1 MYMKRL
7 TTILSLFFC
16 LTAAAQTVDIT
27 EYTANAMLQD
37 TLPCTMDSTERI
49 LSAYPS
55 ITETYQIPAYD
66 LYSQYWDVTHIRS
79 RILDIPFSQD
89 RLTILLVQETNNP
102 FEPPCTFNE
111 ILLPY
116 GQTKKGGF
124 HPGIDL
130 KVECQTLVRSCFD
143 GVVRMARKYGPYGLM
158 VVVRHY
164 NGLETVYAHLGRL
177 CVKQGQMVNAGDVI
191 GQTGQ
196 TGNATECVLHFE
208 TRFLNEHFNPENAID
223 FADGSLTG
231 NTLSLSVADFR
242 ILPLDETKA
251 DKALAVSP
259 QQAPKQEPEKE
270 PATGN
275 PSEIEY
281 HIVQKGETL
290 YRIAVKHNTTTDK
303 IQTLNNI
310 TVPSK
315 IIEGQR
321 LRIK

>member
-1 MYMKRL
+1 MKRL
-7 TTILSLFFC
+7 STILFLFLC
-16 LTAAAQTVDIT
+16 LAAAAQTVDIT
-27 EYTANAMLQD
+27 EHTANVMLQD
-37 TLPCTMDSTERI
+37 TMPYTMDSTERI
-49 LSAYPS
+49 LSSYPS
-55 ITETYQIPAYD
+55 ITETFQIPAYD
-66 LYSQYWDVTHIRS
+66 LYSQYWDVAHIRS
-79 RILDIPFSQD
+79 RVLDIPFSQD

-111 ILLPY
+111 VLLPY

-177 CVKQGQMVNAGDVI
+177 CVKQGQQVNAGDVI
-191 GQTGQ
+191 GQTGRPDE
-196 TGNATECVLHFE
+196 ATECVLHFE
-208 TRFLNEHFNPENAID
+208 TRFLNEHFNPENVID

-231 NTLSLSVADFR
+231 NTLSLSVDNFR
-242 ILPLDETKA
+242 VLPLDDVKD
-251 DKALAVSP
+251 DKAPALSPHPAVKEETET
-259 QQAPKQEPEKE
+259 AP
-270 PATGN
+270 TIGN
-275 PSEIEY
+275 STETEY

-290 YRIAVKHNTTTDK
+290 YRIALKHNTTTDK

-310 TVPSK
+310 SDPSK
-315 IIEGQR
+315 IIEGQK
-321 LRIK
+321 LRVK

>member
-1 MYMKRL
+1 MVMRRV
-7 TTILSLFFC
+7 TTIICLFFC
-16 LTAAAQTVDIT
+16 LAASAQTVDIS
-27 EYTANAMLQD
+27 EYAVNVMLQD
-37 TLPCTMDSTERI
+37 TTPYTMDSTERI
-49 LSAYPS
+49 LSTYPS

-66 LYSQYWDVTHIRS
+66 LYTQYWDVAHIRS

-89 RLTILLVQETNNP
+89 RITVLLVQETNNP

-116 GQTKKGGF
+116 GLTKKGEF

-158 VVVRHY
+158 AVVRHY

-177 CVKQGQMVNAGDVI
+177 CVKQGQQVNAGDVI

-196 TGNATECVLHFE
+196 TGNESGCSLHFE
-208 TRFLNEHFNPENAID
+208 TRFLNEHFDPGSVID
-223 FADGSLTG
+223 FADGTLTN

-242 ILPLDETKA
+242 VLPLDETRA
-251 DKALAVSP
+251 DRTPDISP
-259 QQAPKQEPEKE
+259 QPAVKQGTEKVPTYGNSPE
-270 PATGN
+270 T
-275 PSEIEY
+275 EY

-290 YRIAVKHNTTTDK
+290 YRIALKHNTTTDK

-310 TVPSK
+310 SDPSK

-321 LRIK
+321 LKVR